1 MSLTLTNEHAHRSN
15 NNKDSNSNN
24 NNNKSHNKSNKLA
37 LKYMSQWVLSTE
49 VVEREGVRSRY
60 KLLKKTEDD
69 IYGSWPKAMCPLHV
83 FYVHNYFKSAH
94 KDSDRQTN
102 TEVVEQRQLV
112 PSDYNF
118 KSLNQQIITLN
129 QHSQRSQC
137 TKKQTTITNTTHNK
151 LAPKI

>member
-15 NNKDSNSNN
+15 TNKDSNSNN

-49 VVEREGVRSRY
+49 GVEREGVRSRY
-60 KLLKKTEDD
+60 KLLKRQRTTFMEVGPKQCVLCMYSMYIIISNQHTKTV
-69 IYGSWPKAMCPLHV
+69 IVK
-83 FYVHNYFKSAH
+83 
-94 KDSDRQTN
+94 QI
-102 TEVVEQRQLV
+102 QIV

-118 KSLNQQIITLN
+118 KSLNQQIITLH